1 MDETVENILIAADK
15 FLLLK
20 CLWDS
25 QDIYQH
31 KLDKAC
37 FQRHMVYEDFND
49 LTKRTAPDKILRDK
63 AFNIVKNPKYDEY
76 QVDLIQWSI
85 YFFDKETSDSG
96 IKMRIFQKKNKLKG
110 CTNKLLENL
119 KKVKYTQ
126 LL

>member
-1 MDETVENILIAADK
+1 
-15 FLLLK
+15 
-20 CLWDS
+20 
-25 QDIYQH
+25 
-31 KLDKAC
+31 
-37 FQRHMVYEDFND
+37 MVYEDFND

-96 IKMRIFQKKNKLKG
+96 IKMRIFQKKNKLKS